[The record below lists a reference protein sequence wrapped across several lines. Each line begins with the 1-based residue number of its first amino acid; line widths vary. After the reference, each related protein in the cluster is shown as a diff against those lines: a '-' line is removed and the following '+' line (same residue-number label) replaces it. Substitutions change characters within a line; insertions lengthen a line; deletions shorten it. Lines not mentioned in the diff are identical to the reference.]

1 MITLTSADFKLVIY
15 LMFGWESAVHSLCR
29 LHSLEITIS
38 VVYPYGLLV
47 RVIILGVVEVIL
59 PQLVLTPKCLI
70 FRHMTLPVS
79 RYVLGGELKRS
90 DGAQLPVLVIRS
102 SCFTQWRPMPVHDVT
117 YGNSKAHYF
126 LLSPG
131 KVLFFYSI
139 LRVHLVFTFIAIPQL
154 VGCVHG
160 SMSRCLPAKVPSS
173 SNSAGTAST

>member
-90 DGAQLPVLVIRS
+90 DGAQLP
-102 SCFTQWRPMPVHDVT
+102 CFGHW
-117 YGNSKAHYF
+117 F
-126 LLSPG
+126 LLYHAMA
-131 KVLFFYSI
+131 L
-139 LRVHLVFTFIAIPQL
+139 HA
-154 VGCVHG
+154 
-160 SMSRCLPAKVPSS
+160 
-173 SNSAGTAST
+173 SA